1 MDLDQAR
8 AYVRDN
14 RWGIL
19 ATRHPGGGIRQS
31 PIVAAV
37 DDDGLIVISSRETA
51 YKVRYLRED
60 PWAQVCMF
68 SERFYGPWVWVEGK
82 ADVVSLPDAMEP
94 LVDYRRRFAD
104 SAGINWDD
112 YRQRMEREQR
122 VLIRLAAETA
132 GPERQG

>member
-8 AYVRDN
+8 AYIRDN

-37 DDDGLIVISSRETA
+37 DDDRLIVISSRETA
-51 YKVRYLRED
+51 YKVKYLRED

-68 SERFYGPWVWVEGK
+68 SERFYGPWIWVEGK

>member
-8 AYVRDN
+8 AYIRDN

>member
-8 AYVRDN
+8 AYIRDN

-68 SERFYGPWVWVEGK
+68 SEKFYGPWIWVEGTT
-82 ADVVSLPDAMEP
+82 DVVSLPDAMEP

>member
-1 MDLDQAR
+1 M
-8 AYVRDN
+8 
-14 RWGIL
+14 
-19 ATRHPGGGIRQS
+19 
-31 PIVAAV
+31 

-68 SERFYGPWVWVEGK
+68 SERFYGPWIWVEGK

>member
-8 AYVRDN
+8 AYIRDN

-31 PIVAAV
+31 PIVATV

-68 SERFYGPWVWVEGK
+68 SERFYGPWIWVEGK

>member
-8 AYVRDN
+8 AYIRDN

-68 SERFYGPWVWVEGK
+68 SERFYGPWIWVEGK